1 MNVSRIIRDLKKV
14 TGKNQAELAQDLR
27 VSQPTVSRWEKGHSP
42 ESDHKDVILDYAR
55 LKGVIQPSDNFAS
68 ETIPVVGYVGAGGAV
83 LYEEGQGPFGEAPM
97 PPGGARKE
105 TVAVVVRG
113 DSMTGQLE
121 DGWTVYYDDRRDPPT
136 DDLLGKLCVLGLLD
150 GRILIKRLVRGR
162 DKGHFDLY
170 SAAGGVLLDQL
181 VTWAARI
188 TWIRVD

>member
-14 TGKNQAELAQDLR
+14 TGKNQAELAKELR
-27 VSQPTVSRWEKGHSP
+27 VSQPTVSRWEQGGSP
-42 ESDHKDVILDYAR
+42 ISDHKDVILNFAR
-55 LKGVIQPSDNFAS
+55 EKGVIKPTDNFMS
-68 ETIPVVGYVGAGGAV
+68 ETIPVVGYVGAGGAI

-113 DSMTGQLE
+113 DSMAGQLE
-121 DGWTVYYDDRRDPPT
+121 DGWTVYYDDRHDPPT
-136 DDLLGKLCVLGLLD
+136 DDLLGKLCVLGLQD
-150 GRILIKRLVRGR
+150 GRVLIKRLVRGR
-162 DKGHFDLY
+162 DRGHFDLY

-181 VTWAARI
+181 VTWAARV